1 MSASS
6 HLSSI
11 STIIEFLLREHAD
24 EVAKVVELCRHI
36 SPTSFHTSS
45 DQIHN
50 LMHNITHSFSNEDVS
65 IITLLSTLSKDT
77 SYMQLFGQ
85 LIDLYEIAQSD
96 NYDTVDVTRI
106 TEVVKEIL
114 SYIRKNPTYEPWVSH
129 WKKHG
134 SKWFSEICQS
144 LPSHIYN
151 EKTKATIHTKLVTLF
166 VSVIAN
172 SAVHFRKLRQW
183 DTDTSLL
190 NGLFTTK
197 LKENPQ
203 DRILLSSM
211 LWYMVSAFMGIIV
224 YYNAIFTNT
233 DINLY
238 RCGGESGQWFLNICY
253 VYIDHLVDGD
263 VTLGYKTEAQKKRFL
278 QYVQTRLHQQV
289 EPFDQP
295 TGLMHKI
302 CCDIEMRIPKE
313 KSKLSKRIWDYI
325 YRIFE
330 CEQIGIQLEK
340 SSKHLSSICDAD
352 GNDNQDTL
360 LSALLMEKGMTTVYL
375 TVLFVIYENE
385 LELESDDVLQ
395 CYDSSHSLYELSYKL
410 GVLCQYVDDLNDFH
424 SDLEAN
430 SMTYAVHRYRNDG
443 NLDRY
448 IQEVNAYMSH
458 VSDTIGG
465 IPMMSWLLYICQT
478 GILYGCIKNITYITS
493 DTVSHLRQH
502 LKRRHIDESQVLRLR
517 QKKNSDGLRFL
528 SNAFI
533 GLM

>member
-11 STIIEFLLREHAD
+11 TTIIEFLLREHAD

-36 SPTSFHTSS
+36 SPTSFHTST

-50 LMHNITHSFSNEDVS
+50 LMHNMTYSISNDDVS

-85 LIDLYEIAQSD
+85 LIDLYESAQSTD
-96 NYDTVDVTRI
+96 YETVDVGQI
-106 TEVVKEIL
+106 TTTVKEIL
-114 SYIRKNPTYEPWVSH
+114 AYIRKNPAYAPWVSH

-144 LPSHIYN
+144 LPTHIYN
-151 EKTKATIHTKLVTLF
+151 EKTKATIHTKFVTLF
-166 VSVIAN
+166 VSVVAN
-172 SAVHFRKLRQW
+172 SIVHFRKLRQW

-197 LKENPQ
+197 LKENPM

-211 LWYMVSAFMGIIV
+211 LWYMVSAFMGIVV
-224 YYNAIFTNT
+224 YYNAIFANI

-238 RCGGESGQWFLNICY
+238 RCGGEHGQWFLNICY

-263 VTLGYKTEAQKKRFL
+263 VTLGYKTDAQKKRFL
-278 QYVQTRLHQQV
+278 QYVQQRLHQWV
-289 EPFDQP
+289 EPYDQP
-295 TGLMHKI
+295 SGLMHRI
-302 CCDIEMRIPKE
+302 FCDIERHIPKE
-313 KSKLSKRIWDYI
+313 KNELSTRIWDYI
-325 YRIFE
+325 CRVFE

-340 SSKHLSSICDAD
+340 SSKHLSGIGD
-352 GNDNQDTL
+352 DNQDTL

-375 TVLFVIYENE
+375 TVLFVVYENE
-385 LELESDDVLQ
+385 LESSDVLQ
-395 CYDSSHSLYELSYKL
+395 CYDSQHSLYGISYKL
-410 GVLCQYVDDLNDFH
+410 GVLTQYVDDLNDFH
-424 SDLEAN
+424 SDLGAN
-430 SMTYAVHRYRNDG
+430 SMTYAVHRYRKDG

-458 VSDTIGG
+458 VSDTVSG
-465 IPMMSWLLYICQT
+465 IPMMGWILYICQT

-493 DTVSHLRQH
+493 DTFSHLRQH
-502 LKRRHIDESQVLRLR
+502 LKRRHIDENQVLRLR
-517 QKKNSDGLRFL
+517 QKKNSDGLQFL